1 VKQWL
6 HQLSAG
12 RHRRAA
18 LAQLHALEGKL
29 PSARSRF
36 ALPFVFRGSGL
47 FRKLEPRQNAHEI
60 EQLYERVLALKPR
73 RVLEIGTARGGTL
86 YLWTQAAADDA
97 VIVSVDL
104 PGGDFGGAYPR
115 CRMPFYREFARPGQT
130 MHLLRADSHQ
140 PQTREQV
147 QSLLHSAPLDFLFI
161 DGDHT
166 YEGVRADFEQYAP
179 LVRPGGMVAMHDI
192 LPRQEGS
199 TIQVHRL
206 WQQLRGQYPTAEIV
220 GPEGTRRI
228 GIGVITVPADTQ
240 SGPRNTQ
247 RPPHDG
253 SR

>member
-166 YEGVRADFEQYAP
+166 YEGVRQDFEMYSP
-179 LVRPGGMVAMHDI
+179 LVRSGGLVAFHDTAVD
-192 LPRQEGS
+192 LVKERCE
-199 TIQVHRL
+199 VNRF
-206 WQQLRGQYPTAEIV
+206 WAEIK
-220 GPEGTRRI
+220 TRYPHDEFVQSETEPAF
-228 GIGVITVPADTQ
+228 GIGVIEMP
-240 SGPRNTQ
+240 
-247 RPPHDG
+247 
-253 SR
+253 